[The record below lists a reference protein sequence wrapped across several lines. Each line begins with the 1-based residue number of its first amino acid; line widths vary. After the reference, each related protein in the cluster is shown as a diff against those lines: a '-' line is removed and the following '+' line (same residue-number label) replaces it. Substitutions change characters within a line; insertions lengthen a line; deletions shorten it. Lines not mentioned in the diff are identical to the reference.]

1 MNTTTI
7 ILALAAIVVISI
19 AVLVI
24 SQMREK
30 ARIER
35 VRRTTALED
44 NYKRCAH
51 LLSELPGQYL
61 TSELKLLLLKR
72 MEEACNDLA
81 GLKSDLPIEQWRE
94 SALQLK
100 TLIQENRDE
109 ARPVKI
115 DSADKSNYVKE
126 LLQNLFRM
134 IEAMHKGGQIDG
146 KTAKQNLKY
155 ILFLV
160 HKTQADLHVFQA
172 REYTRQNEIRKAIHC
187 YHLASTEMGKPR
199 DNPLAVKAVKSFRT
213 RIKELEATITGSE
226 NAGTVELDSKLDKQW
241 DNFLHDDEWKKK
253 ADYDD

>member
-19 AVLVI
+19 AVLVF

-35 VRRTTALED
+35 VRRTTALGD
-44 NYKRCAH
+44 SYKRCAR

-72 MEEACNDLA
+72 MEDVCNDLA
-81 GLKSDLPIEQWRE
+81 RLKSNLPVEQWRE
-94 SALQLK
+94 SVLQQK

-109 ARPVKI
+109 VHSVKI
-115 DSADKSNYVKE
+115 DSAEKSNYVKE
-126 LLQNLFRM
+126 LLQNLFKM
-134 IEAMHKGGQIDG
+134 IEAMHKSGRIDG
-146 KTAKQNLKY
+146 ETAKKNLKY

-160 HKTQADLHVFQA
+160 HKTHADLHVFQA
-172 REYTRQNEIRKAIHC
+172 RDLIRQNEIRKAIHA
-187 YHLASTEMGKPR
+187 YHLASTEMGKSK
-199 DNPLAVKAVKSFRT
+199 DNPLAIKAVKSFRT
-213 RIKELEATITGSE
+213 RIKELEAMI
-226 NAGTVELDSKLDKQW
+226 AGGEKNGAREPDSQLDKQW